1 MSSSAMTV
9 EPSQQ
14 ATTTTTTTT
23 CMNKQAPIV
32 VADADSVRDVKVM
45 KDPVEET
52 KDDHKKVDGDPKE
65 EKKKPTKRQHYH
77 GTICESG
84 LSDKD
89 ILMGRGSGPS
99 QYKGNIWFRG
109 VVWKTCEE
117 YLKEET
123 SQQPMDTS
131 VKTRLSKLSFK
142 KITDEGGRFLQK
154 ITKNEAKIL
163 KDNQD
168 DDGLVV
174 VLHSDELVSNQH
186 QTSFYVRVDEK
197 QVLLKIKQTIRFLV
211 DQRESSSSTTSP
223 SSSSPKR
230 SASGGSTI
238 MMSNNTTIRNIHH
251 DQKGGLVSS
260 ATKMTPAGG
269 SAPTRSDGIPFSQ
282 AAVSLAAQQEALE
295 LLLSFRFAQAN
306 AVAASANAADAL
318 AQAART
324 SLPPSLMLPGSI
336 SNNNTNETSLSL
348 LEMIQQQRQ
357 QQERMLLHVQER
369 YAATERE
376 RRLLQIMKEMANG
389 GPPLAASPTSSGNP
403 MLQSLLGSYSTS
415 SVSSPFSSSSLMYN
429 NNLPSLETLRFL
441 ARGGGGGS
449 GAAPAPTPSS
459 FITSPTLS
467 SSTSTMTTAAAATQ
481 PSSAVLLEEAIRQ
494 AQHHAVIAAA
504 VASPG
509 GKPNQY

>member
-1 MSSSAMTV
+1 
-9 EPSQQ
+9 
-14 ATTTTTTTT
+14 
-23 CMNKQAPIV
+23 MNKQAPIV
-32 VADADSVRDVKVM
+32 VAYVDSVHDGKVL
-45 KDPVEET
+45 KDTEEES
-52 KDDHKKVDGDPKE
+52 KDDHKKVDGDPKK
-65 EKKKPTKRQHYH
+65 EKKKPTKRQNYH

-99 QYKGNIWFRG
+99 QNKGNIWFRG
-109 VVWKTCEE
+109 VVWKTYQE

-131 VKTRLSKLSFK
+131 AKTRLSKLSLK

-154 ITKNEAKIL
+154 ITKNEAKIR
-163 KDNQD
+163 KENQD
-168 DDGLVV
+168 DGGLVV

-186 QTSFYVRVDEK
+186 QISFYVRVDEK

-211 DQRESSSSTTSP
+211 DQRASSSSRTSP

-230 SASGGSTI
+230 SSSGGSTI
-238 MMSNNTTIRNIHH
+238 MLSNNNTIRNIHH
-251 DQKGGLVSS
+251 DQEGGLVSS

-269 SAPTRSDGIPFSQ
+269 NAPTRSDDIPLSQ
-282 AAVSLAAQQEALE
+282 GAVSSAAQQQEALE
-295 LLLSFRFAQAN
+295 LLLSFRFAQGN
-306 AVAASANAADAL
+306 AVAVAANAANAADAL
-318 AQAART
+318 AQAARA

-336 SNNNTNETSLSL
+336 SNNNTNETSSSL
-348 LEMIQQQRQ
+348 LEVIQHQQRQ

-376 RRLLQIMKEMANG
+376 RRLLQIMKEMVANG

-415 SVSSPFSSSSLMYN
+415 SVFSPFSSSSLMYN

-441 ARGGGGGS
+441 ARGGGGGG

-467 SSTSTMTTAAAATQ
+467 SSTSTITAAATQ
-481 PSSAVLLEEAIRQ
+481 PSSAVLLEQAIQQ
-494 AQHHAVIAAA
+494 AQHHASIAATA
-504 VASPG
+504 ASPG
-509 GKPNQY
+509 GKSNQY